1 MSSFQEGYQWTS
13 IGTGV
18 GTNVISDRH
27 SKLYGV
33 VIPGT
38 YTGTIAFHDSATAAG
53 TTGSTKIVTF
63 GLPLLNTPRFVEISA
78 NCQKGITYEATGTPV
93 MTALWN

>member
-1 MSSFQEGYQWTS
+1 MSSFQEGYQWAS

-18 GTNVISDRH
+18 GTNVVVAGH
-27 SKLYGV
+27 AKLYGV
-33 VIPGT
+33 LIPGT
-38 YTGTIAFHDSATAAG
+38 YVGTVAFHDSATATG
-53 TTGSTKIVTF
+53 TTGTSKIATF
-63 GLPLLNTPRFVEISA
+63 GLPLLNTPQFVEISA